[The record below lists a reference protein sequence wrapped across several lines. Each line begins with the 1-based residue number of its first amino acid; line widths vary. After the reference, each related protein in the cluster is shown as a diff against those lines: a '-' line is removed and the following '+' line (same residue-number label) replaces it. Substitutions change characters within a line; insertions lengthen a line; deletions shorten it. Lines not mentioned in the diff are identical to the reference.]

1 MPKRIRAEARVME
14 KGYSLK
20 SLVAASR
27 VEALLLDDGHGERL
41 MFFSWDRRIGSAEKW
56 KAD

>member
-1 MPKRIRAEARVME
+1 ME

-27 VEALLLDDGHGERL
+27 VEAFLRAGGHDERIL
-41 MFFSWDRRIGSAEKW
+41 FFSWGRPMEGAEK
-56 KAD
+56 

>member
-1 MPKRIRAEARVME
+1 ME